1 MTPKKTSE
9 QERKDTILEI
19 VVDQYIQTVTPVSS
33 GFIAQEFHL
42 DLSPA
47 TIRNILVDLEE
58 EGYLMHPHT
67 SAGRMPTEQGYRYYV
82 DNLMHEINLLEE
94 EKERIRQEY
103 YKEVKDLETLL
114 DQASQVL
121 SDVTQYTTIISVDG
135 WGSKIFCRGT
145 SHVISYPDINDLSK
159 IKSIIRTL
167 EEKERIVEVI
177 NRNIEERVKIFI
189 GQESA
194 CEEMD
199 HCSLVISRYQV
210 PQGLSGRIAV
220 LGPTCMNYERVVSA
234 LDYFSDLMKTVK

>member
-1 MTPKKTSE
+1 MTPKKTNE

-19 VVDQYIQTVTPVSS
+19 VVDKYIQTATPVSS
-33 GFIAQEFHL
+33 GYIAQEFHL

-47 TIRNILVDLEE
+47 TIRNILADLEE

-67 SAGRMPTEQGYRYYV
+67 SAGRMPTELGYRYYV
-82 DNLMHEINLLEE
+82 DHLMHEINLLEE
-94 EKERIRQEY
+94 EKTRIRQEY
-103 YKEVKDLETLL
+103 NKEVKDLETLL
-114 DQASQVL
+114 DKTTQVL

-135 WGSKIFCRGT
+135 WGNKIFCRGT
-145 SHVISYPDINDLSK
+145 SHVIGYPDINDLNK

-167 EEKERIVEVI
+167 EEKEWIVEVI

-189 GQESA
+189 GHETA

-234 LDYFSDLMKTVK
+234 LDYFAGLMKAGR